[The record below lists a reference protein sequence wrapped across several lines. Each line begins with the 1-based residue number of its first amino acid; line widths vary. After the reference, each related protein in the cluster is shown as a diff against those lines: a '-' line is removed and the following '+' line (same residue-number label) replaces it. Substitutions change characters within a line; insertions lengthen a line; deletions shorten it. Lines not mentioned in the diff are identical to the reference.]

1 MENRIWEII
10 AASIHGRGVISGRD
24 KYIASLAGRE

>member
-10 AASIHGRGVISGRD
+10 AASIHGESYLRRD